1 MNLPA
6 LIKIAETP
14 AKCEEADIYRRALA
28 AALAGWEVEVEDR
41 KLNLERLL
49 PVLEWRAKE
58 DVRSTVKGLERRLNE
73 FAGRGI

>member
-1 MNLPA
+1 MNLIT

-14 AKCEEADIYRRALA
+14 AKCDEADIYRHALA
-28 AALAGWEVEVEDR
+28 AALSGWEVEVEDR

-49 PVLEWRAKE
+49 PVLDYQAKE
-58 DVRSTVKGLERRLNE
+58 DVRSTIKGLGRRLDE